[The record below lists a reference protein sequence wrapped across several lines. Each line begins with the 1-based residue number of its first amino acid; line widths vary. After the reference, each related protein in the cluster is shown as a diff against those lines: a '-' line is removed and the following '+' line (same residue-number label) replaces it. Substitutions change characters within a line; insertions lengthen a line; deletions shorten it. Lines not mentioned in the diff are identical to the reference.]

1 MKKLAVIKSEKSL
14 VMVTKLYAKKIREHL
29 AFYGYAHVD
38 VEESVLG
45 KNFNIVVWF
54 DHNMLCFSG
63 IDSVR
68 EITDV
73 MEKKYDKDCVCTTI
87 QTRPY
92 LTKSGEYWL
101 HRPVI
106 EIMLRVR
113 EEE

>member
-1 MKKLAVIKSEKSL
+1 MKKLAVIKSGKSL
-14 VMVTKLYAKKIREHL
+14 EMVTNLYAKKLREHL

-38 VEESVLG
+38 VEKSVIG
-45 KNFNIVVWF
+45 KTNNIVVWF

-63 IDSVR
+63 MDSVR

-73 MEKKYDKDCVCTTI
+73 MEKKYDQHCVCTTI

-106 EIMLRVR
+106 EIMLRVK
-113 EEE
+113 EEK